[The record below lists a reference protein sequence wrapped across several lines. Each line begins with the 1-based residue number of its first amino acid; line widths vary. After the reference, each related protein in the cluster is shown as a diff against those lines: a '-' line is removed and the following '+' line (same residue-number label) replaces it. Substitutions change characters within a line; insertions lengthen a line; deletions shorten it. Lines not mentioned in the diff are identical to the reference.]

1 MQGSHLATFEVDLS
15 TPPSDF
21 VAGGTVGVDLHV
33 ENGEGLLVP
42 LDALLE
48 GSSGA
53 HAFVVDGG
61 ASGTDT
67 LRVLAV
73 TVTTRSLDEAIVEGD
88 LSEGDQVV
96 VARPSRLMGLSAGMS
111 VLPVADAPGR

>member
-1 MQGSHLATFEVDLS
+1 
-15 TPPSDF
+15 
-21 VAGGTVGVDLHV
+21 
-33 ENGEGLLVP
+33 
-42 LDALLE
+42 
-48 GSSGA
+48 
-53 HAFVVDGG
+53 
-61 ASGTDT
+61 
-67 LRVLAV
+67 LAV